1 MKTDV
6 KQFNNNYC
14 FYSEILMTL
23 SLIPYI
29 FTSYPFTYN
38 GWIGI
43 CVFSNGALYHI
54 SKAFNIK
61 LTKIFRYNDI
71 LFNIFACIYI
81 NIFTHKQPFT
91 FLITLL
97 STSSYVANIKY
108 NSTIIHILLVQC
120 PLCLLLYI
128 YEFPIHNKLINYN
141 NYCKLANGSL

>member
-1 MKTDV
+1 MKTDL
-6 KQFNNNYC
+6 KHLNNNNC
-14 FYSEILMTL
+14 FYNEILMTL

-43 CVFSNGALYHI
+43 CVFYNGALYHI
-54 SKAFNIK
+54 SAAFNMK

>member
-54 SKAFNIK
+54 SAAFNIK
-61 LTKIFRYNDI
+61 LTKIFRYHDI

-91 FLITLL
+91 FFITLL
-97 STSSYVANIKY
+97 SMSSWLANIKY
-108 NSTIIHILLVQC
+108 NSIIVHISLVQW
-120 PLCLLLYI
+120 PLCFLLYI
-128 YEFPIHNKLINYN
+128 YEFRVYDNLIIYN
-141 NYCKLANGSL
+141 NYCKAANGSL

>member
-1 MKTDV
+1 MKTYV
-6 KQFNNNYC
+6 KKFNNNYC

-54 SKAFNIK
+54 SAAFNIK
-61 LTKIFRYNDI
+61 LTKIFRYHNI

>member
-1 MKTDV
+1 MKTDL
-6 KQFNNNYC
+6 KYLNNNNC
-14 FYSEILMTL
+14 FYNEILMTL

-29 FTSYPFTYN
+29 FTNYPFSYN

-43 CVFSNGALYHI
+43 CVFYNGALYHI
-54 SKAFNIK
+54 SAAFNMK

>member
-1 MKTDV
+1 MITDV
-6 KQFNNNYC
+6 KHLNNNNC

-23 SLIPYI
+23 SLIPFI

-43 CVFSNGALYHI
+43 FVFCNGTLYHI
-54 SKAFNIK
+54 SAAFDMK
-61 LTKIFRYNDI
+61 LTKIFKYNDI
-71 LFNIFACIYI
+71 LFNIFACIYV
-81 NIFTHKQPFT
+81 NILTHKQPFT

-108 NSTIIHILLVQC
+108 NSTIIHILLVQW

-128 YEFPIHNKLINYN
+128 YEFRVYDNLITYN
-141 NYCKLANGSL
+141 NYCKAANGSL